1 MLTSITTSLDCD
13 NYDEVTLAAL
23 LEDAKTSLPS
33 QLLPA
38 LNSIPED
45 QRLSASINILGI
57 RLVMGILPQNG
68 ASITYW
74 CAEV

>member
-57 RLVMGILPQNG
+57 RLVFTKIIYALTNILR
-68 ASITYW
+68 SVY
-74 CAEV
+74 